1 MRGREHS
8 IALELEMERH
18 MAAATILIVDD
29 DVAIRELLSET
40 LAGEGYRV
48 ATAANG
54 AEALQRLGQVQPS
67 LIVLDVTMPVLDGLG
82 VAQELRRRGSP
93 IPILLVSALDDVA
106 EQAHRLGAIGY
117 LEKPFDLVTLLSTVG
132 CYCTPCQR

>member
-1 MRGREHS
+1 
-8 IALELEMERH
+8 

-40 LAGEGYRV
+40 LACEGYRV

-67 LIVLDVTMPVLDGLG
+67 LIVLDVTMP
-82 VAQELRRRGSP
+82 
-93 IPILLVSALDDVA
+93 ILLVSALDDVA
-106 EQAHRLGAIGY
+106 EQVHRLGAIGY
-117 LEKPFDLVTLLSTVG
+117 LEKPFDLVALLSTVG

>member
-1 MRGREHS
+1 
-8 IALELEMERH
+8 
-18 MAAATILIVDD
+18 
-29 DVAIRELLSET
+29 
-40 LAGEGYRV
+40 
-48 ATAANG
+48 
-54 AEALQRLGQVQPS
+54 
-67 LIVLDVTMPVLDGLG
+67 MPVLDGLG

>member
-1 MRGREHS
+1 M
-8 IALELEMERH
+8 
-18 MAAATILIVDD
+18 DD
-29 DVAIRELLSET
+29 DAAIRDLLSET
-40 LAGEGYRV
+40 LACEGYRV

-54 AEALQRLGQVQPS
+54 VEALQRLGQLQPS
-67 LIVLDVTMPVLDGLG
+67 LIVLDVTMPVLDGVG
-82 VAQELRRRGSP
+82 VAQELRRRGSS

-106 EQAHRLGAIGY
+106 EQAQRLGAVGY